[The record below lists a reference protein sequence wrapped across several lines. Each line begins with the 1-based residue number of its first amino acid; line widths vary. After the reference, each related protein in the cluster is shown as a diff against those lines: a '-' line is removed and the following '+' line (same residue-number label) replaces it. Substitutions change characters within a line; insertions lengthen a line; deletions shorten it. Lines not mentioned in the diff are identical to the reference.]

1 MGLEVC
7 PTKCKNTFWWVFIF
21 LCGFRRYL
29 FLAIVATACEF
40 LSSYMGLEGTI
51 FEQILLAS
59 LCYKYP
65 MWVQKSGVIALNVIG
80 TFSCKYPVWV

>member
-1 MGLEVC
+1 
-7 PTKCKNTFWWVFIF
+7 
-21 LCGFRRYL
+21 
-29 FLAIVATACEF
+29 
-40 LSSYMGLEGTI
+40 MGLEGTI